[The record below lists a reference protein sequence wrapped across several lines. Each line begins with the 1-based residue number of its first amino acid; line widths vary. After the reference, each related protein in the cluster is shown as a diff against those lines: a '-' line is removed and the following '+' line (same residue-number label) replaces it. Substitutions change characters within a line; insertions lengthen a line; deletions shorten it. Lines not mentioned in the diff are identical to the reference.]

1 MTPVLATGNAQPI
14 SFLSFFASP
23 SLSPLYHLSFFLL
36 RQMFT
41 ESNWHVRSSR
51 SSDRESQPEKQRWP
65 SHRSSS
71 FAMISNSHFKKKLG
85 STIWISKEN
94 KKKENEKRKTETPSS
109 VSCQIRM
116 QSSLHE
122 SLKEEGGELRLWLA
136 QKNRSTTNIRLTQ
149 KPKIQFPFKNTKMLK
164 NKKKKAKAVKL
175 DYLLFLRV
183 RSRERL

>member
-1 MTPVLATGNAQPI
+1 MDDTSPGNRQRTTHFF
-14 SFLSFFASP
+14 SLFLCFAFSP
-23 SLSPLYHLSFFLL
+23 PSIYFFLL

-41 ESNWHVRSSR
+41 ESNWHVRSPR

-94 KKKENEKRKTETPSS
+94 KKRENEKEKRKTETPSS

-116 QSSLHE
+116 QSSLTKVLRKKEASSDYDSRKRTGRRQTSGWHKNPKFN
-122 SLKEEGGELRLWLA
+122 SLL
-136 QKNRSTTNIRLTQ
+136 
-149 KPKIQFPFKNTKMLK
+149 KILK
-164 NKKKKAKAVKL
+164 NKKKQKQ
-175 DYLLFLRV
+175 
-183 RSRERL
+183 SN

>member
-1 MTPVLATGNAQPI
+1 MDDTSPGNRQRTTHFF
-14 SFLSFFASP
+14 SLFLCFAFSP
-23 SLSPLYHLSFFLL
+23 PSIYFFLL

-41 ESNWHVRSSR
+41 ESNWHVRSPR

-94 KKKENEKRKTETPSS
+94 KKKGKWKRKKEDRNSF
-109 VSCQIRM
+109 VSFLPNSNAIFP
-116 QSSLHE
+116 HE

-149 KPKIQFPFKNTKMLK
+149 KPKIQFPFKNTKK
-164 NKKKKAKAVKL
+164 QKKAKAVKL